1 MLLAKAKLDIIEVL
15 ISKALIDSDINHD
28 EFLLVNNVLIEYILT
43 GK

>member
-1 MLLAKAKLDIIEVL
+1 MLLAKVKLDIIEVL

-43 GK
+43 

>member
-43 GK
+43 